1 MNINKCI
8 LLKKKQKALPPFGI
22 VHFPTASYTQSTL
35 YSSLQIRKCGYLF
48 SHLCKLTP
56 SIRHIISL
64 PPPHTYKGQSHK
76 HSLSAVAWLLLKTV
90 AILNPLPDNC
100 VKFSHQPQLNS
111 LDLLFHF
118 TQHSKNDSNMQ
129 EITNDKKQCVI
140 KRRKLEFVIGKF
152 LKRGHMR
159 QWKVIEQF
167 PEVLLSW
174 FL

>member
-1 MNINKCI
+1 
-8 LLKKKQKALPPFGI
+8 
-22 VHFPTASYTQSTL
+22 
-35 YSSLQIRKCGYLF
+35 
-48 SHLCKLTP
+48 
-56 SIRHIISL
+56 
-64 PPPHTYKGQSHK
+64 
-76 HSLSAVAWLLLKTV
+76 
-90 AILNPLPDNC
+90 
-100 VKFSHQPQLNS
+100 
-111 LDLLFHF
+111 
-118 TQHSKNDSNMQ
+118 MQ